1 MLLKGWIAQFLKI
14 LTISAAAALLH
25 ACATTNAA
33 QTAESNLF
41 SEFSTE
47 QILEAGDKAYRL
59 GEYDRAI
66 FIYMQALEIEKTAD
80 NWYRAG
86 ITKLKLDDKEFAWS
100 AFGEALKLD
109 PDHVLT
115 HEDLG
120 LLYVSSGQIEQAKFH
135 LTRVT
140 ELDPTRWRAH
150 NALGVI
156 ADVEKRYADAVGYY
170 KAALEHHP
178 DSPTLMNNIGYSYY
192 LAGNLQEATN
202 WFDAAI
208 QAQPG
213 FELALRNLALLYAR
227 QGWYTEA
234 VDTFVQVVKRP
245 KALNDVGYIAMRNG
259 DYDDAAM
266 LLTEAVHLS
275 PTYYVTAYENLDT
288 LAELRKQED
297 EREREAQ
304 EPLADHLSEV
314 IFPEDHETRTLK
326 VMPQALN
333 VRSAPER
340 ESDIIDYLK
349 TGDSVQIILVK
360 ETWAFI
366 SYRPVG
372 VTRDLTGWVKSR
384 YLSDPDAERA
394 ISGVSDA
401 MGEMPVGM
409 QLDDIDVTPATAPE
423 AEDTAL
429 AAMPAD
435 DFASKVAGQE

>member
-1 MLLKGWIAQFLKI
+1 MLLNGWIAQFLKI
-14 LTISAAAALLH
+14 LTISAVAALLH

-33 QTAESNLF
+33 QTDPGNPF

-100 AFGEALKLD
+100 AFGAALKLD
-109 PDHVLT
+109 ADHVLT

-120 LLYVSSGQIEQAKFH
+120 LLYVSSGQTEQAKFH

-140 ELDPTRWRAH
+140 ELDSTRWRAW

-156 ADVEKRYADAVGYY
+156 ADVETRYADAVGYY

-178 DSPTLMNNIGYSYY
+178 ESPTLMNNIGYSYY
-192 LAGNLQEATN
+192 LAGNLQKATN

-213 FELALRNLALLYAR
+213 FELALRNLGLLYAR
-227 QGWYTEA
+227 QGWYAEA

-259 DYDDAAM
+259 DYDDAAL

-288 LAELRKQED
+288 LAELRKQQGQSEP
-297 EREREAQ
+297 Q
-304 EPLADHLSEV
+304 EPLADNISEV
-314 IFPEDHETRTLK
+314 MFPEDHETRTLK

-349 TGDSVQIILVK
+349 TGESVQIILVK
-360 ETWAFI
+360 ESWAFI
-366 SYRPVG
+366 SYRPAG

-384 YLSDPDAERA
+384 YLKDPAAGSPTPIMEEA
-394 ISGVSDA
+394 VGN
-401 MGEMPVGM
+401 MPVGM
-409 QLDDIDVTPATAPE
+409 RLEDVAATPA
-423 AEDTAL
+423 AEDTSL